1 MSLSPWLLLAAAAA
15 LCAVLP
21 ATVYLV
27 NLAAY
32 RPPSRAGDRRLIAR
46 PLPPV
51 SVLIP
56 ARDEAA
62 SIRGAVESVLASR
75 GVDLEVVVLDDGS
88 RDATPAIVRELA
100 AADPRVRLET
110 APPLPAGWCG
120 KQHACAVLATRARHD
135 VLAFVDAD
143 VRLLPDGLARAVG
156 FLETSGAGL
165 VSGIPR
171 QQTGTFAER
180 LLIPLIHF
188 VLLGFL
194 PLHWMR
200 AGTRPAFGAGCG
212 QLFVARRDAYWQAG
226 GHMAIRASLHDGL
239 QLPRAFRRAGFRTD
253 LFDATDVAVCRMYH
267 GTSAVWHGLAKNA
280 TEGLA
285 APAAIVPWT
294 LLLTLGQ
301 IAPPLLLTLA
311 LLGLTPPAVVPLAAA
326 ATAAAYLP
334 RLHAARRFHQPWTG
348 AILHPLGVALLLA
361 LQWYSLSDRL
371 TGRPSSWRGRAYGPA
386 EGPRSKVR
394 LRSASEGSNAV
405 GLPSRHLETGAASK

>member
-21 ATVYLV
+21 ATVYLF

-75 GVDLEVVVLDDGS
+75 GVELEVVVLDDGS

-135 VLAFVDAD
+135 VLAFLDAD
-143 VRLLPDGLARAVG
+143 VRLLPEGLAGAVG
-156 FLETSGAGL
+156 FLETSGAAL

-171 QQTGTFAER
+171 QLTGTLAER

-188 VLLGFL
+188 ILLGFL
-194 PLHWMR
+194 PLRWMR
-200 AGTRPAFGAGCG
+200 AGTFPGFGAGCG
-212 QLFVARRDAYWQAG
+212 QLFVARRAAYWQAG

-239 QLPRAFRRAGFRTD
+239 KLPRAFRRAGFRTD
-253 LFDATDVAVCRMYH
+253 LFDATDVATCRMYD
-267 GTSAVWHGLAKNA
+267 GFAATWRGLAKNA

-294 LLLTLGQ
+294 LLLALGQ
-301 IAPPLLLTLA
+301 VAPPLLLLLA
-311 LLGLTPPAVVPLAAA
+311 LLGLAPPAVVPLAAL
-326 ATAAAYLP
+326 ATAAVYLP

-348 AILHPLGVALLLA
+348 AILHPLGVTLLLA
-361 LQWYSLSDRL
+361 IQWHAL
-371 TGRPSSWRGRAYGPA
+371 TGRLMGRPASWRGRAYGPP
-386 EGPRSKVR
+386 GPARSVVPR
-394 LRSASEGSNAV
+394 QSTSA
-405 GLPSRHLETGAASK
+405 P